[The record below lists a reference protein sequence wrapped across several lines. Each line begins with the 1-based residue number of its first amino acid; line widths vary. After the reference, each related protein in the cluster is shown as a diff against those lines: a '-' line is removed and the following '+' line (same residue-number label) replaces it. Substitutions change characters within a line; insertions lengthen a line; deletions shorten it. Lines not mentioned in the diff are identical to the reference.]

1 RHEIADDANEQFG
14 FIMPLSSDWIDPI
27 TGFFEHDGGF
37 VNSRDYREIMRK
49 HLGEGMMDVLG
60 D

>member
-1 RHEIADDANEQFG
+1 
-14 FIMPLSSDWIDPI
+14 MPLNSDWIDPI
-27 TGFFEHDGGF
+27 TSFFEHDGGF
-37 VNSRDYREIMRK
+37 VNSDDYREIMRK